1 MQLSNKALESLRTTL
16 QKSYGSDFD
25 ASLTDQEV
33 NSIGVLLLTCLVE
46 SLKMEVTNPELFTK

>member
-1 MQLSNKALESLRTTL
+1 MQLSNKALESLRTAL
-16 QKSYGSDFD
+16 QKSYGGDFD